1 MNQLE
6 VRTPDEAQRL
16 NDWLLSYTEPVG
28 LDCETLG
35 WTPSQKVS
43 PVARAR
49 VWCLTLAWAD
59 TTVFVPRALL
69 MHLRPWLESTVPQKV
84 GTNLLGFDRH
94 VLSNEG
100 VDLDGLL
107 ADTVVMSRL
116 LDSRPELDDGAGHS
130 LDAWGE
136 RVGVP
141 KAGSF
146 QELVTVT
153 ILRTIPGKVKTYKD
167 ARRQGVLYGGEAQE
181 VKFKLVTEEW
191 DLARIW
197 EQLPQ
202 RREAIQRYACADPQ
216 VSLRVYSHLRQK
228 LEGRRW

>member
-1 MNQLE
+1 MLE
-6 VRTPDEAQRL
+6 VRTPEEAQRL

-35 WTPSQKVS
+35 WSPSQKVS

-49 VWCLTLAWAD
+49 VWCLTLAWGE
-59 TTVFVPRALL
+59 TTVFVPRPFLQYL
-69 MHLRPWLESTVPQKV
+69 KPWLESTVPQKV

-94 VLSNEG
+94 ALANEG
-100 VDLDGLL
+100 IGLEGLL

-116 LDSRPELDDGAGHS
+116 LDSRPELDDGAGHG

-136 RVGVP
+136 RVGAP

-146 QELVTVT
+146 QELVTVSN
-153 ILRTIPGKVKTYKD
+153 LRTIPGKVKTYKD
-167 ARRQGVLYGGEAQE
+167 ARRQGVLYGGDAQE
-181 VKFKLVTEEW
+181 VKFKVVTEEW
-191 DLARIW
+191 DLQRVW
-197 EQLPQ
+197 EELPE
-202 RREAIQRYACADPQ
+202 RREAIKQYGCTDPLA
-216 VSLRVYSHLRQK
+216 SLRVYEHLKKK